1 MSDYDYRPSDLRG
14 SKAMD
19 YDTGDEGSGIWTVI
33 GVLAVLGLIVL
44 IAIGSSG
51 TVPDESAVV
60 APAKGAETTTGT
72 VASE

>member
-19 YDTGDEGSGIWTVI
+19 YDTGGEGSGIWTVI

-51 TVPDESAVV
+51 NIPEEGAAV
-60 APAKGAETTTGT
+60 APATGAETSTGT